1 MAEGRFS
8 VREAVAEGF
17 DFWRRDGRKAI
28 GPLAVSAAGLV
39 AISVGGDAATLAG
52 GLGLYG
58 LGALM
63 AQGAL
68 YRLALDGAEPASRNG
83 PLGFQWRGLETR
95 LLAIILLT
103 LFLLM
108 VVAFVAAFILATLL
122 VGFVGG
128 EAAASAPTPEALLAS
143 LSGTGRFIFN
153 AAAVVMVLILV
164 AIGTRLALA
173 APATAA
179 EGRVRFLSSA
189 GLTRGLVLRILA
201 AMVVINLP
209 VFILQS
215 LAAVF
220 GGLTHNPANGAV
232 AQMIV
237 SVIAVFFYVP
247 ISVGMLAHI
256 YRRLTAGAPG
266 LS

>member
-1 MAEGRFS
+1 MTQDRFS

-17 DFWRRDGRKAI
+17 DFWRRHGRKAV
-28 GPLAVSAAGLV
+28 GPLAVSAAGLG
-39 AISVGGDAATLAG
+39 AIGVGHDAATLAV

-63 AQGAL
+63 AQGSL

-95 LLAIILLT
+95 LLAVTLLT
-103 LFLLM
+103 LFLLA
-108 VVAFVAAFILATLL
+108 VVAFVAAFVLAALL
-122 VGFVGG
+122 IGFVGG
-128 EAAASAPTPEALLAS
+128 ETAATATSPEALRAS
-143 LSGTGRFIFN
+143 LTGVGDFLFN
-153 AAAVVMVLILV
+153 AAAVTMVLVMV

-201 AMVVINLP
+201 ATVVINLP
-209 VFILQS
+209 VFVLQA

-220 GGLTHNPANGAV
+220 GGLTHSPANGAV

-247 ISVGMLAHI
+247 ISVGMLSHI
-256 YRRLTAGAPG
+256 YRRLAAGAAG
-266 LS
+266 TS